1 MAVTEQEVRL
11 IVEEI
16 VTQAISPKGES
27 TAAGDTNIKSGQ
39 FSEMDGLIERADQ
52 AQRELLCMTLEKRKE
67 IIRNIRQVIL
77 ENMDAL
83 CKMAVDETKMGNIKD
98 KHIKNSLAAL
108 KTPGVE
114 DLEPVS

>member
-16 VTQAISPKGES
+16 ITQAVSPKGES
-27 TAAGDTNIKSGQ
+27 TAVGETNIKSGQ
-39 FSEMDGLIERADQ
+39 FSEMDRLIENAEK
-52 AQRELLCMTLEKRKE
+52 AQRELLSLTLEKRKE
-67 IIRNIRQVIL
+67 IIRNIRQIIL

-83 CKMAVDETKMGNIKD
+83 CKMSVDETKMGNIKD